1 MIWKLACAW
10 LAEGQTELKAL
21 PKNHPSGKFC
31 FCGFLF
37 LFFTVGTNLASASPW
52 SFRMNHWRMLCGL
65 FEHRPNTHQTS
76 VWLWASSLLMDMV
89 PRTKDS
95 RIKVICVPWEF
106 SSFACSAPSTHYDN
120 NQDFKQSQDF
130 ATVWVCRLLYLVHT
144 NRSDCFTIRWEQDP
158 SQMATLAILLPL
170 EHWKSKRKS

>member
-1 MIWKLACAW
+1 MPGWQKAKLNWKHY
-10 LAEGQTELKAL
+10 LKII
-21 PKNHPSGKFC
+21 PQESFVFVVFC
-31 FCGFLF
+31 FCFLLWGQISHLSLHEALEWITEECYVACLSTDLTHIRL
-37 LFFTVGTNLASASPW
+37 LFD
-52 SFRMNHWRMLCGL
+52 
-65 FEHRPNTHQTS
+65 FEH
-76 VWLWASSLLMDMV
+76 LSLLMDMV

-106 SSFACSAPSTHYDN
+106 NSFACSAPSTHYDN